1 MSSDN
6 KDLQN
11 FIFQISVETKVH
23 ENKDYV
29 GHCVACRKVVERKL
43 MVYKN
48 NHLFHPSCFDQHG
61 NEYQATTNLMV
72 KQNSDRIDLVQ
83 LKNLNARIS
92 NQNITKRS
100 SSQKRKSTK
109 KPKKKKTRTKR
120 KLKTK
125 RKLARKKTAPK
136 KRKVSRKFSV
146 KRRRPKRRTSRRK
159 VKRSKKRKA
168 KRRR

>member
-1 MSSDN
+1 MSSEDQG
-6 KDLQN
+6 LQN
-11 FIFQISVETKVH
+11 LIFQISLETKVH

-29 GHCVACRKVVERKL
+29 GHCVVCRKVVERKL
-43 MVYKN
+43 MTYKN
-48 NHLFHPSCFDQHG
+48 NRLFHPSCFDQHG

-83 LKNLNARIS
+83 LKNLNVRIS

-100 SSQKRKSTK
+100 SSQKRKSSK
-109 KPKKKKTRTKR
+109 KPKKK
-120 KLKTK
+120 KTK

-136 KRKVSRKFSV
+136 KRKVSRKSSV

-159 VKRSKKRKA
+159 VKSSKKRKA

>member
-6 KDLQN
+6 KDLQSL
-11 FIFQISVETKVH
+11 IYQISQDTKVH
-23 ENKDYV
+23 ESKDYV

-48 NHLFHPSCFDQHG
+48 NRLFHPSCFDQHG

-83 LKNLNARIS
+83 LKNLNVRIS

-100 SSQKRKSTK
+100 SSQKRKSSK
-109 KPKKKKTRTKR
+109 KPKKK
-120 KLKTK
+120 KTK

>member
-1 MSSDN
+1 MSSEDQG
-6 KDLQN
+6 LQN
-11 FIFQISVETKVH
+11 LIFQISLETKVH

-83 LKNLNARIS
+83 LKNLNVRIS

-100 SSQKRKSTK
+100 SSQKIKSTK
-109 KPKKKKTRTKR
+109 KTKKK
-120 KLKTK
+120 
-125 RKLARKKTAPK
+125 ARKKTATK
-136 KRKVSRKFSV
+136 KRKVSRKSSV
-146 KRRRPKRRTSRRK
+146 RRRPKRRTSRRK
-159 VKRSKKRKA
+159 VKRSKKLKA

>member
-1 MSSDN
+1 MSSEDQG
-6 KDLQN
+6 LQN
-11 FIFQISVETKVH
+11 LIYQISQDTKVH

-43 MVYKN
+43 MTYKN
-48 NHLFHPSCFDQHG
+48 NRLFHPSCFDQHG

-83 LKNLNARIS
+83 LKNLNVRIS

-100 SSQKRKSTK
+100 SSQKRKSSK
-109 KPKKKKTRTKR
+109 KPKKMKTRPKRKPKRRIARKKTK
-120 KLKTK
+120 KK
-125 RKLARKKTAPK
+125 ARKKTA
-136 KRKVSRKFSV
+136 
-146 KRRRPKRRTSRRK
+146 
-159 VKRSKKRKA
+159 SKKRKA

>member
-92 NQNITKRS
+92 NQNITKKS
-100 SSQKRKSTK
+100 SSQKIKST
-109 KPKKKKTRTKR
+109 TKR
-120 KLKTK
+120 KTKRSVTRKKTK
-125 RKLARKKTAPK
+125 KKARKKTATK
-136 KRKVSRKFSV
+136 KRKVSQKSSV

>member
-1 MSSDN
+1 MSSEDQG
-6 KDLQN
+6 LQN
-11 FIFQISVETKVH
+11 LIFQISLETKVH

-43 MVYKN
+43 MTYKN
-48 NHLFHPSCFDQHG
+48 NRLFHPSCFDQHG

-100 SSQKRKSTK
+100 SSQKRKSSK
-109 KPKKKKTRTKR
+109 KPKKK
-120 KLKTK
+120 KTK
-125 RKLARKKTAPK
+125 RKLARKKTAPI
-136 KRKVSRKFSV
+136 KRKVSRKSSV
-146 KRRRPKRRTSRRK
+146 RRRPKRRTSRRK

>member
-1 MSSDN
+1 MSSEDQG
-6 KDLQN
+6 LQN
-11 FIFQISVETKVH
+11 LIYQISQDTKVH

-43 MVYKN
+43 MTYKN
-48 NHLFHPSCFDQHG
+48 NRLFHPSCFDQHG

-83 LKNLNARIS
+83 LKNLNVRIS
-92 NQNITKRS
+92 NQNITKKS
-100 SSQKRKSTK
+100 SSQKRKSSK

-125 RKLARKKTAPK
+125 RKLARKKAATK
-136 KRKVSRKFSV
+136 KRKVSRKSSV
-146 KRRRPKRRTSRRK
+146 RHRPKRRTSRRK
-159 VKRSKKRKA
+159 VKRSKKLKA

>member
-1 MSSDN
+1 MSSEDHG
-6 KDLQN
+6 LQN
-11 FIFQISVETKVH
+11 LIFQISLETKVH

-43 MVYKN
+43 MTYKN
-48 NHLFHPSCFDQHG
+48 NRLFHPSCFDQHG

-83 LKNLNARIS
+83 LKNLNVRIS

-100 SSQKRKSTK
+100 SSQKRKSSK
-109 KPKKKKTRTKR
+109 KPKKK
-120 KLKTK
+120 KTK

-146 KRRRPKRRTSRRK
+146 KRRRPKRRTSRPK
-159 VKRSKKRKA
+159 VKRSSKKRKA

>member
-1 MSSDN
+1 MSSEN
-6 KDLQN
+6 KDLQSL
-11 FIFQISVETKVH
+11 IYQISQETKVH
-23 ENKDYV
+23 ENKDYI

-48 NHLFHPSCFDQHG
+48 NHLFHPSCFDKHG
-61 NEYQATTNLMV
+61 NEYQATTDLMIE
-72 KQNSDRIDLVQ
+72 QNSDKIDLVQ
-83 LKNLNARIS
+83 FKNLNVRMS
-92 NQNITKRS
+92 NQDVTKKS

-109 KPKKKKTRTKR
+109 KPKKKKTRPKR
-120 KLKTK
+120 KMK
-125 RKLARKKTAPK
+125 RRVARKKTATK
-136 KRKVSRKFSV
+136 KRKVSRKSSV

>member
-11 FIFQISVETKVH
+11 FIFQISAETKVH

-43 MVYKN
+43 MTYKN
-48 NHLFHPSCFDQHG
+48 NRLFHPSCFDQHG

-83 LKNLNARIS
+83 LKNLNVRIS
-92 NQNITKRS
+92 NQNITKKS
-100 SSQKRKSTK
+100 SSQKRKST
-109 KPKKKKTRTKR
+109 TKR
-120 KLKTK
+120 KTKRSVTRIKTK
-125 RKLARKKTAPK
+125 KKARKKTATK
-136 KRKVSRKFSV
+136 KRKISRKSSV

>member
-6 KDLQN
+6 KDLQSL
-11 FIFQISVETKVH
+11 IYQISQDTKVH

-43 MVYKN
+43 MTYKN
-48 NHLFHPSCFDQHG
+48 NRLFHPSCFDQHG

-83 LKNLNARIS
+83 LKNLNVRIS
-92 NQNITKRS
+92 NQNITKKS
-100 SSQKRKSTK
+100 SSQKRKST
-109 KPKKKKTRTKR
+109 TKR
-120 KLKTK
+120 KTK
-125 RKLARKKTAPK
+125 RRSARKKTATK

-146 KRRRPKRRTSRRK
+146 QRRRPKRRTSRRK
-159 VKRSKKRKA
+159 VKRSSKKRKA